1 MDPLAGDANWVA
13 CGDSM
18 ASQIQFYKCVRKSYP
33 YWNKFFKYKMF
44 FGYTFCINVD
54 LDQFSSHRNV
64 LWGVCLNYP
73 GSIREWRKWRQVEAI
88 EEDADLQTVLCFYTV
103 TRVKKSEG
111 RNDEKIS
118 ST

>member
-1 MDPLAGDANWVA
+1 
-13 CGDSM
+13 
-18 ASQIQFYKCVRKSYP
+18 
-33 YWNKFFKYKMF
+33 MF

-88 EEDADLQTVLCFYTV
+88 KEDADSTNSVVLLYSN
-103 TRVKKSEG
+103 KGEEEWG
-111 RNDEKIS
+111 
-118 ST
+118 